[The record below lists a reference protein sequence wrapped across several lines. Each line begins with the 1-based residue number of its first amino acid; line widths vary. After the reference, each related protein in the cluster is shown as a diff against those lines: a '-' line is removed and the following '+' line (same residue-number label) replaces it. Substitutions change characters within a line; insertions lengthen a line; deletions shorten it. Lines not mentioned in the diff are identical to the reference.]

1 MKSRALALVSV
12 LAVIAAA
19 CSSTPAAS
27 PGGSTAASPAPSA
40 ATTGAPSTAATSAP
54 SVAPSSTGGSTVVLA
69 RPASRTINHLA
80 ESSIEGAQNDDLV
93 YESLV
98 QIDGSGK
105 IIPELATSWEPSAD
119 FKTWTFELRP
129 GVKFHDGTPF
139 NAQAV
144 KFNYDRILR
153 VPGQSGG
160 AWTDYADANTV
171 EVVDDDTVVF
181 NLTKPFPGLITDML
195 YIRYKIASPTFI
207 QEHMTSA
214 DPEAMEFLATNASGT
229 GPFKLVEFVP
239 DQRVVFEK
247 NDDYW
252 GGEPGGRAMP
262 KVDGVTFQIIKD
274 PDSARIELEAGR
286 VDIIESPLPAQFD
299 ALRAAPGVTVAG
311 YKIPRIAYLTF
322 DVSKPPFDDV
332 KIRQAVAHAVNYQ
345 ELMDSGELGTAFPLC
360 GMIPDG
366 LMEAIP
372 QNPALCLYPY
382 DVARA
387 KALMAESR
395 QPNGFTVDLTYA
407 PERNGGFPV
416 EAQLLQAYLAEIGI
430 TANIQPLDAVAQV
443 AKMAE
448 GAYGIA
454 LFVWNAGIPDADDT
468 AGWLYDQSRLPTNES
483 WVGSFWD
490 DAQVQGDMKKARE
503 LTDLDQR
510 VALYKAADEKAMA
523 EAIYVPLFQGSKV
536 YAFRD
541 TIKNLDYTVFRR
553 ANLWDVEK
561 TQ

>member
-1 MKSRALALVSV
+1 M
-12 LAVIAAA
+12 
-19 CSSTPAAS
+19 
-27 PGGSTAASPAPSA
+27 
-40 ATTGAPSTAATSAP
+40 
-54 SVAPSSTGGSTVVLA
+54 
-69 RPASRTINHLA
+69 
-80 ESSIEGAQNDDLV
+80 DLV

-98 QIDGSGK
+98 QIDGKGK

-119 FKTWTFELRP
+119 FKTWTFELRS

-139 NAQAV
+139 DAEAV

-160 AWTDYADANTV
+160 AWTNYADENTV
-171 EVVDDDTVVF
+171 EVVDEDTVVF
-181 NLTKPFPGLITDML
+181 RLTKPFPGLPTDML
-195 YIRYKIASPTFI
+195 YIRYKIASPTYI
-207 QEHMTSA
+207 QEHSTTA
-214 DPEAMEFLATNASGT
+214 DPDAMEFLATNASGT

-247 NDDYW
+247 NADYW
-252 GGEPGGRAMP
+252 GGEPGGKSMP

-274 PDSARIELEAGR
+274 PETARIELEAGR
-286 VDIIESPLPAQFD
+286 VDIIESPPPAQFD
-299 ALRAAPGVTVAG
+299 ALRATAGVTIAG
-311 YKIPRIAYLTF
+311 YKIPRIAYLTV

-332 KIRQAVAHAVNYQ
+332 KIRQAVAHAINYQ

-360 GMIPDG
+360 GLIPDG
-366 LMEAIP
+366 LMEVIP
-372 QNPALCLYPY
+372 QDTSLCLYPY
-382 DVARA
+382 DVAKA
-387 KALMAESR
+387 KALMAESS
-395 QPNGFTVDLTYA
+395 QPNGFTIDLTYA

-430 TANIQPLDAVAQV
+430 QSNIQPLDAVAQV

-490 DAQVQGDMKKARE
+490 DTQVQGDMQKARE
-503 LTDLDQR
+503 LTDVNER
-510 VALYKAADEKAMA
+510 AALYMAADRKAME
-523 EAIYVPLFQGSKV
+523 EAIYMPLFQGSKV